1 MPTDTPLWRQFRRL
15 LLGAVVEAI
24 LPTGID
30 LDVRTLVITFDDA
43 SAFRVPRLDN
53 YMRFRGTVRGALR
66 APVDAA
72 TRARLLAGLRA
83 VWPEIVS
90 VVDLPIGD
98 ALTIE
103 KSDVQ
108 GELEG
113 DTPVNRFDL
122 SAD

>member
-1 MPTDTPLWRQFRRL
+1 
-15 LLGAVVEAI
+15 
-24 LPTGID
+24 
-30 LDVRTLVITFDDA
+30 
-43 SAFRVPRLDN
+43 
-53 YMRFRGTVRGALR
+53 MRFRGTVRGVLR
-66 APVDAA
+66 APVDPA

-98 ALTIE
+98 ALTVE

-108 GELEG
+108 VDIEG
-113 DTPVNRFDL
+113 DTLVIRFDL